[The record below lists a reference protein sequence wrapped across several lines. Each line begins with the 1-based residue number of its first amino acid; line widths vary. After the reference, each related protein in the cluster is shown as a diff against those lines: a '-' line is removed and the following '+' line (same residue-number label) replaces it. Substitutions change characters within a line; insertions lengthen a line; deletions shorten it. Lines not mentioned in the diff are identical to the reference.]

1 MAAKILLGKST
12 NTNLHSGTKYGMWI
26 ARAGEED
33 VTTCAAD
40 ELIFNTDTMGSVSG
54 AIDAGQYQVMP
65 SSGTTADVQVTV
77 SAGSTATFSF
87 TDLDIDLIW
96 AASFGGALAGTNN
109 ANPTTQLMDAQGYA
123 TNQSSVS
130 VSNTGATARTGR
142 VAAIRA
148 FKTGGLW

>member
-65 SSGTTADVQVTV
+65 SSGTTADVQVTGA
-77 SAGSTATFSF
+77 AGSTATFSF

-109 ANPTTQLMDAQGYA
+109 ANPTTQLMNAQGYA

>member
-33 VTTCAAD
+33 ITTCAAD

-65 SSGTTADVQVTV
+65 SSGTTADVQISV

-96 AASFGGALAGTNN
+96 AAAFGGALAGADNP
-109 ANPTTQLMDAQGYA
+109 NPTTQFMNTQAYA

-130 VSNTGATARTGR
+130 VSNTGAAARTGR
-142 VAAIRA
+142 MVAVRGM
-148 FKTGGLW
+148 KTGGLW

>member
-109 ANPTTQLMDAQGYA
+109 ANPTTQLMNAQGYA

>member
-12 NTNLHSGTKYGMWI
+12 NTNLHSGTKYGMLI

-54 AIDAGQYQVMP
+54 AVDAGQYQVMP

-109 ANPTTQLMDAQGYA
+109 ANPTTQLMNAQGYA

-130 VSNTGATARTGR
+130 ISNTGATARTGR

>member
-12 NTNLHSGTKYGMWI
+12 NTNLHSGTKYGKWI
-26 ARAGEED
+26 AISGEED

-109 ANPTTQLMDAQGYA
+109 ANPTTQLMNAQGYA

>member
-54 AIDAGQYQVMP
+54 AVAAGQYQGMP

-109 ANPTTQLMDAQGYA
+109 ANPTTQLMNAQGYA

>member
-77 SAGSTATFSF
+77 SAGSSATFSF

-109 ANPTTQLMDAQGYA
+109 ANPTTQLMNAQGYA

>member
-77 SAGSTATFSF
+77 SAGATATFSF

-109 ANPTTQLMDAQGYA
+109 ANPTTQLMNAQGYA

>member
-96 AASFGGALAGTNN
+96 AASFGGSLAGTNN
-109 ANPTTQLMDAQGYA
+109 ANPTTQLMNAQGYA

>member
-1 MAAKILLGKST
+1 
-12 NTNLHSGTKYGMWI
+12 
-26 ARAGEED
+26 
-33 VTTCAAD
+33 
-40 ELIFNTDTMGSVSG
+40 
-54 AIDAGQYQVMP
+54 MP

-109 ANPTTQLMDAQGYA
+109 ANPTTQLMNAQGYA

>member
-54 AIDAGQYQVMP
+54 AVDAGQYQVMP

-109 ANPTTQLMDAQGYA
+109 ANPTTQLMNAQGYA

>member
-54 AIDAGQYQVMP
+54 SIDAGHYQVMP

-109 ANPTTQLMDAQGYA
+109 ANPTTQLMNAQGYA

>member
-77 SAGSTATFSF
+77 SAG
-87 TDLDIDLIW
+87 
-96 AASFGGALAGTNN
+96 
-109 ANPTTQLMDAQGYA
+109 
-123 TNQSSVS
+123 
-130 VSNTGATARTGR
+130 
-142 VAAIRA
+142 
-148 FKTGGLW
+148 

>member
-54 AIDAGQYQVMP
+54 AVDAGQYQVMP

-87 TDLDIDLIW
+87 TDLDIDVIW
-96 AASFGGALAGTNN
+96 AAYFGGALAGTNN
-109 ANPTTQLMDAQGYA
+109 ANPTTQLMNAQGYA

-130 VSNTGATARTGR
+130 VSNTGAPARTGR

>member
-109 ANPTTQLMDAQGYA
+109 ANPTTQLMNAQGYA

-130 VSNTGATARTGR
+130 ISNTGATARTGR

>member
-1 MAAKILLGKST
+1 
-12 NTNLHSGTKYGMWI
+12 MWI

-54 AIDAGQYQVMP
+54 AVDAGQYQVMP

-109 ANPTTQLMDAQGYA
+109 ANPTTQLMNAQGYA